1 MRRLLLV
8 CDLKDHNPKKGTL
21 IELLGI
27 DESMSYYDI
36 VGLLESYG
44 LVEILPCEE
53 ELSKRATNILIR
65 DTGEDLGNYWD
76 FFHWY
81 KENHPGMDVYRQEV
95 EKLHY
100 QTLSRAVLEFLNT
113 LDEKADA
120 YTAKEEADAE
130 AAADKYAK
138 AVHEAAKNR
147 ENAEAALKAARRAEE
162 RARLEHW
169 FYEIELKR
177 QNW

>member
-1 MRRLLLV
+1 MKRVLLV
-8 CDLKDHNPKKGTL
+8 CDLKDHNPKKTL
-21 IELLGI
+21 VELLGI

-36 VGLLESYG
+36 IGLLKSYG
-44 LVEILPCEE
+44 LVEILPCKE

-65 DTGEDLGNYWD
+65 DTGEDLNSYWD

-81 KENHPGMDVYRQEV
+81 RENHPGMDVYRYEV

-113 LDEKADA
+113 LDEKADERS
-120 YTAKEEADAE
+120 AKEEADAE
-130 AAADKYAK
+130 IAADRYAR
-138 AVHEAAKNR
+138 AVQEATKNR

-162 RARLEHW
+162 KARLEQW
-169 FYEIELKR
+169 FYEMEIRR